1 SGAGGAGLAFQR
13 SSDSLVAI
21 QLFRGATRIGGGD
34 LGNSPF
40 DAGWQVAASGDF
52 NGDGRP
58 DLVYRRGSDGLTE
71 IQFLNGITSLG
82 GGPIQNNLFDNDW
95 QIAASG
101 DFNGD
106 GKSDLVWRRGSDGL
120 TEIQFVN
127 GMTAVGG
134 GVLANNPFDSSWNV
148 VGAGDFH
155 RDGNADLVWRRS
167 SDGLTEVQFV
177 NGMTA
182 VGGGVIAN
190 NPFDSSWNVVAVG
203 DFLGDAQ
210 AGLVWQRASDGVVE
224 IQYLNGSVATGGGQI
239 QNNPFDASW
248 RVVGAA
254 DFNGDG
260 KADLVYRRAVDGI
273 TEVQFLSGTNVTGG
287 GILSADAELTAPPPG
302 LGAAAGVAPSA
313 AAQADLAQLFATTLG
328 RAPNAA
334 EAAGA
339 DLRLVQGASLQAL
352 QNDLAAGGSTGGFTA
367 IAAPSGDV
375 SLTAGSGP
383 SEFVFG
389 NAALGH
395 DTITGF
401 DPAQD

>member
-1 SGAGGAGLAFQR
+1 VAPASAFQR

-21 QLFRGATRIGGGD
+21 QLYRGVTRVGGGD

-82 GGPIQNNLFDNDW
+82 GGPIADNPFDNDW

-120 TEIQFVN
+120 TEIQFLN
-127 GMTAVGG
+127 DTAAVGG
-134 GVLANNPFDSSWNV
+134 GILANNPFDSSWNV
-148 VGAGDFH
+148 VGAGDFN
-155 RDGNADLVWRRS
+155 RDGHTDLVWRRG

-177 NGMTA
+177 KGMTA
-182 VGGGVIAN
+182 VGGGPIAN

-203 DFLGDAQ
+203 DFLGDGHAD
-210 AGLVWQRASDGVVE
+210 LVWQRASDGVVE

-254 DFNGDG
+254 DFNSDG
-260 KADLVYRRAVDGI
+260 KADLVYRRAVDGV

-302 LGAAAGVAPSA
+302 LGAAAGVAPST
-313 AAQADLAQLFATTLG
+313 AAQADLAAVRRDPWPRPQRGGSGRSGHPPGAGHLAADPAKRPRCRWLG
-328 RAPNAA
+328 RRVRCDRRA
-334 EAAGA
+334 ERRCYA
-339 DLRLVQGASLQAL
+339 DRRKRADRICVRQCRAR
-352 QNDLAAGGSTGGFTA
+352 
-367 IAAPSGDV
+367 P
-375 SLTAGSGP
+375 
-383 SEFVFG
+383 
-389 NAALGH
+389 
-395 DTITGF
+395 
-401 DPAQD
+401 